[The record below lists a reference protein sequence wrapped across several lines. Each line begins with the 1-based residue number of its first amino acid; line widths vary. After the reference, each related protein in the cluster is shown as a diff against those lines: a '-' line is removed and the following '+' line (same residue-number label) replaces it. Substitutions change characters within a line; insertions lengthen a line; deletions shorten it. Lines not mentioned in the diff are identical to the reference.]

1 MRTDLPAQLRAAIP
15 SAEFLPVDDA
25 RQPIRCHWLRDED
38 GLEILIPM
46 CCGAAIGGPA
56 ECTRNVPESRIE
68 AAERG
73 RAEAEAH
80 VLRLMDERDRRLHEQ
95 AGIWRRNKRLRQ
107 RIEDLETLL
116 AAKTS

>member
-1 MRTDLPAQLRAAIP
+1 M
-15 SAEFLPVDDA
+15 DDA
-25 RQPIRCHWLRDED
+25 PTRTRCHWLRDED
-38 GLEILIPM
+38 GLEILIQM

-56 ECTRNVPESRIE
+56 ECTCNVPESRIE

-95 AGIWRRNKRLRQ
+95 AGIWGRNKRLRQ
-107 RIEDLETLL
+107 RIEELETLL
-116 AAKTS
+116 AGTTS